1 MWELKFDDGTNV
13 ELGSKILDDKGRPG
27 TVATVKF
34 FKSGAI
40 LVGCDNGLQVK
51 RDKGD
56 LRPIRKPDLLANL
69 LSDIDF
75 CTTRGFLKFAAP
87 CIYFN
92 GNYDNNLDCSDCRAA
107 KINLLFTERGI
118 AVDGSCVQKMLV
130 DIKNRIESTCVSA

>member
-75 CTTRGFLKFAAP
+75 CITRGFLKLATP

-92 GNYDNNLDCSDCRAA
+92 GNYDNDLNCSDCRAA
-107 KINLLFTERGI
+107 KINLLFMECGI